1 MPEIHDY
8 HLLNNSLIVGVL
20 LFVLGVIGFASR
32 RNPVVVLLSVGM
44 MLQGVTITLN
54 AFSAFHGNWSGQL
67 FSIFILALTVIQGII
82 LLAMAI
88 SQNHT
93 AEKSHE

>member
-54 AFSAFHGNWSGQL
+54 AFSAFHGNWLGQL

-82 LLAMAI
+82 LLAMAV

>member
-54 AFSAFHGNWSGQL
+54 SFGAFHGNWSGQV
-67 FSIFILALTVIQGII
+67 FSIFMLALTVIQGMI
-82 LLAMAI
+82 LLATAI
-88 SQNHT
+88 SHNHT
-93 AEKSHE
+93 AEKPHE